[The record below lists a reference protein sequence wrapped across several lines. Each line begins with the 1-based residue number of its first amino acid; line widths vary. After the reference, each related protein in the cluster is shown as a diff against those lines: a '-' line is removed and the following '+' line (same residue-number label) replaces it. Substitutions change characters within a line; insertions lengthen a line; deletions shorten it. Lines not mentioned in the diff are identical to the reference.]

1 MRIHCAVRSA
11 CLTVFVV
18 CFLFAVEFPA
28 NAQNENEPR
37 FMPSPGAYGVG
48 FTTTNLYDDSRGPT
62 LNADPALQSTGRR
75 IQMLE
80 WYPADTDGKDMS
92 ILDYLK
98 LNDSSG
104 KTDWRRRDLPQD
116 ILKAF
121 ASSKLPML
129 AKLDASPKRERFP
142 VLVYAPSLSA
152 SPVENVD
159 LCEFLASQGYLVLA
173 SPSLGADTR
182 LMTDDIDGLKSQ
194 ARDISFLIDYARSQ
208 PNANLGSV
216 AVIGYS
222 WGGLA
227 NVYAATQD
235 RRIKALVSLD
245 GAIRYYVS
253 LAWDSGIHPEQLT
266 QPLLIFTQG
275 YIALESDLVN
285 ALVSKGRPSLL
296 SSWKHADVLKIEM
309 ASMQHSAF
317 ASTNLRNDAFWDQ
330 GLAQPGYDRGEAK
343 ASFTAVA
350 RYTLAFLNAYLKHDV
365 GAQTFLKQ
373 TATANG
379 VAKHLMY
386 TDFSAATGLAS
397 TLEALRSELEKR
409 GFSQGTQILAEALS
423 TDPSF
428 KVDEKALLAWGRG
441 DLLDRG
447 KLSEAT
453 EVFKLVVAMYPN
465 SSTGYSSLADAY
477 QRAGQKALA
486 IENFKKALQLNPQN
500 YFAMDQLKALN

>member
-1 MRIHCAVRSA
+1 MRSA
-11 CLTVFVV
+11 SLIM
-18 CFLFAVEFPA
+18 FLGLFMFAGKFPA
-28 NAQNENEPR
+28 NAQNEYEPR
-37 FMPSPGAYGVG
+37 FMPAPGPYGVG
-48 FTTTNLYDDSRGPT
+48 FSSTNLYDDSRLPT
-62 LNADPALQSTGRR
+62 STTDAALKSNGRR
-75 IQMLE
+75 IELLE
-80 WYPADTDGKDMS
+80 WYPAETGGKDMG

-98 LNDSSG
+98 FEGSPNQV
-104 KTDWRRRDLPQD
+104 DWRRRDVPEDLS
-116 ILKAF
+116 KAF
-121 ASSKLPML
+121 ISSKLPML
-129 AKLDASPKRERFP
+129 AKLDAPIKRERFP

-152 SPVENVD
+152 SPIENAD
-159 LCEFLASQGYLVLA
+159 LCEFLASHGYLVLA

-235 RRIKALVSLD
+235 KRIKALICLD
-245 GAIRYYVS
+245 GSIRYYVS
-253 LAWDSGIHPEQLT
+253 VAWDLGIHPEQLT

-285 ALVSKGRPSLL
+285 ALISKGRPSLV
-296 SSWKHADVLKIEM
+296 SSWKHADVFKIEM
-309 ASMQHSAF
+309 AAMQHSAF
-317 ASTNLRNDAFWDQ
+317 ASMNLRNDGFWDQ
-330 GLAQPGYDRGEAK
+330 GLAQPGYDRVEAK

-350 RYTLAFLNAYLKHDV
+350 RYSLAFLNSYLKADA
-365 GAQTFLKQ
+365 GSRSFLKQ
-373 TATANG
+373 TPTENG
-379 VAKHLMY
+379 IPKHLMY
-386 TDFSAATGLAS
+386 ADFSAASGLAS

-409 GFSQGTQILAEALS
+409 GFSQSAQILAEAQNA
-423 TDPSF
+423 DPSF

-441 DLLDRG
+441 DLLDQG
-447 KLSEAT
+447 KLTEAT
-453 EVFKLVVAMYPN
+453 EVFKLVVVMHPG
-465 SSTGYSSLADAY
+465 SSNGYSSLADVY
-477 QRAGQKALA
+477 QRTGQKALA